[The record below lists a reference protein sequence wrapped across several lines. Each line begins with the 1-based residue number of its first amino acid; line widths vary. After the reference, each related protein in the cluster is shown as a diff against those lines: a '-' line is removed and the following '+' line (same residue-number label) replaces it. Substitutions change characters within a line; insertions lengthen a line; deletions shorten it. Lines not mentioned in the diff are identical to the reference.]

1 MLRRSARSATAQPI
15 ASTSAKRSASPP
27 ASGSAGKRT
36 KIEIES
42 SLFDAESNDEDARP
56 PVKKEEDEKPKKKR
70 SPAKFV
76 LKLEKAAPTPKRWRE
91 AYDLIAEQR
100 KSIVAA
106 VDTMGCE
113 QGGREADEKP
123 PSEKVS
129 SRIWLHFPLLPHSDP
144 LRLSSALKDH
154 Y

>member
-1 MLRRSARSATAQPI
+1 MLRRSARSATAQPV
-15 ASTSAKRSASPP
+15 ASTSAKRSASP
-27 ASGSAGKRT
+27 SSSAVKKP

-42 SLFDAESNDEDARP
+42 LFNSELDDEDAKP
-56 PVKKEEDEKPKKKR
+56 AVKEEEDEKPKKKR

-76 LKLEKAAPTPKRWRE
+76 LKLDKAAPTPKRWKE
-91 AYDLIAEQR
+91 AYDIIAEQR

-113 QGGREADEKP
+113 QGGRDADEKP

-129 SRIWLHFPLLPHSDP
+129 LEILVAPSSPRPTRPLTT
-144 LRLSSALKDH
+144 
-154 Y
+154 